1 MTDEEKQAWLDYGE
15 KRGFW
20 KRVKRDYVR
29 EVKMRLD
36 FFNNECFRKET
47 FGQIYKGLR
56 DDETFGEPSILR
68 GAIVD
73 AWSARC
79 RVMKLRK
86 ESENE

>member
-1 MTDEEKQAWLDYGE
+1 MSEYEIALLDYGE
-15 KRGFW
+15 KRGYW

-29 EVKMRLD
+29 EVKMSLV

-47 FGQIYKGLR
+47 FGQIYKELR

-86 ESENE
+86 EIHE